1 MIYQRLVIG
10 YLKKQ
15 KLFSHNY
22 QINWI
27 VTAFQAAS
35 GWVNLITPT
44 SAVIMGA
51 LAIARVD
58 ISKWWKWISKL
69 MVILFVVTCIYLG
82 ILAIL

>member
-1 MIYQRLVIG
+1 MEYQQLIIDKER
-10 YLKKQ
+10 KQ

-51 LAIARVD
+51 LAITRVD

-69 MVILFVVTCIYLG
+69 MVILFVVACIYLG
-82 ILAIL
+82 ILAVL

>member
-1 MIYQRLVIG
+1 MIYQRLVIN

-27 VTAFQAAS
+27 ATAFQAAS

-82 ILAIL
+82 VLAVL